1 MPIRNP
7 GLGGAFL
14 GLIIMKTLLD
24 QQADVVK
31 QELVRHGWQLS
42 WRPELLPNA
51 MSRKYETAVGLKEAL
66 VWIVP
71 AQSDSALQLTA
82 EYWSE
87 GRNALSCCFSTILV
101 AEEEKVAIS
110 KVSAFLV
117 DVEKSIAETYAVRL
131 LKLGVGVGRND
142 ACRNS
147 CAS

>member
-1 MPIRNP
+1 
-7 GLGGAFL
+7 
-14 GLIIMKTLLD
+14 MKTLLD

-42 WRPELLPNA
+42 RWRPELLPKA
-51 MSRKYETAVGLKEAL
+51 MSRKYETAVGQKEAL

-71 AQSDSALQLTA
+71 TESDSALRLTA

-101 AEEEKVAIS
+101 AEDEGEAIS
-110 KVSAFLV
+110 KVGAFLA
-117 DVEKSIAETYAVRL
+117 DVEKSVAETYAVRL
-131 LKLGVGVGRND
+131 FKLGVGAKRDD

>member
-1 MPIRNP
+1 
-7 GLGGAFL
+7 
-14 GLIIMKTLLD
+14 MKTLLD
-24 QQADVVK
+24 QQADVLR
-31 QELVRHGWQLS
+31 QELVRHGWQLPR
-42 WRPELLPNA
+42 WRPEWLPNA
-51 MSRKYETAVGLKEAL
+51 MARNYETAVGLKEAL

-71 AQSDSALQLTA
+71 AQSGLALKLSA

-87 GRNALSCCFSTILV
+87 GRNAVSCCFSTILV
-101 AEEEKVAIS
+101 AEEEEVAIS

-131 LKLGVGVGRND
+131 LKLGVGVGGND

>member
-7 GLGGAFL
+7 GLGGVFL

-42 WRPELLPNA
+42 RWRPELLPNA

-87 GRNALSCCFSTILV
+87 GRNALSCCFSRIPV
-101 AEEEKVAIS
+101 AEEEEVAIS
-110 KVSAFLV
+110 KVSAFLAG
-117 DVEKSIAETYAVRL
+117 VEKSITETYAVRL
-131 LKLGVGVGRND
+131 WKLGVGRDD